1 MLSVTLPATNTLAVA
16 KIGEPFFWKSA
27 FGSSLLVVFMTR
39 ESLITA
45 IADNG
50 TVRCPIV

>member
-1 MLSVTLPATNTLAVA
+1 MLLVILPARNTLPVA
-16 KIGEPFFWKSA
+16 KIGVPFFWKSA
-27 FGSSLLVVFMTR
+27 LRSSLLDVLNTR

-50 TVRCPIV
+50 TVRWPMV